1 MEESYD
7 EGIASHIGPES
18 CAVACKGQGEAL
30 TGVRAGRVLSREISQ
45 STGSRRRNGARKA
58 IGDALLARDASAP
71 CAVVDPV
78 ARMETSRAGI
88 GRSQGRLD
96 KEGRRGRIG
105 KWSSRQGRNPAGES
119 PALPIARFRQ
129 VAMPQVM
136 TGNCMINAW
145 CKRPGRPS
153 RKRCGGSSLGA

>member
-1 MEESYD
+1 MKESHG
-7 EGIASHIGPES
+7 EGLATHSGPES
-18 CAVACKGQGEAL
+18 CVVSRKGFAEAL

-58 IGDALLARDASAP
+58 IGDASLARDASAP

-78 ARMETSRAGI
+78 ARTETSRAGI

-105 KWSSRQGRNPAGES
+105 KSKDTSR
-119 PALPIARFRQ
+119 
-129 VAMPQVM
+129 
-136 TGNCMINAW
+136 
-145 CKRPGRPS
+145 
-153 RKRCGGSSLGA
+153 